1 MANSQYENK
10 NTGGIESDLLAQLTS
25 ATRTFTVINDPSG
38 AEDPITNEFEALAL
52 VGIALGDPH
61 PDNAVLTCVRYR
73 AEREPDNDDVYR
85 ITYTYQTP
93 EVIDPGG
100 PDVGDGQEEFRQA
113 VNLRFSQVPTKVWR
127 VDDPPSSALNYESTG
142 DIGGRAIDVK
152 GQLLTSTF
160 KTIAVLDITMR
171 VAVSITRSNNYISR
185 LKDFVGKRNL
195 GPFLGAEE
203 GQLRYL
209 GATTRRIQDNEYRQL
224 YEVTHSIGYDQ
235 AFHQQQTVT
244 PLDGAEFGIQY
255 QVSPGNKYDRRAFP
269 VEWFQPFPQ
278 LVSFNGLG
286 INIS

>member
-1 MANSQYENK
+1 MANSAFEDK

-25 ATRTFTVINDPSG
+25 ARRTFTVVSDPSG
-38 AEDPITNEFEALAL
+38 SQEGISNEFQALSQ

-61 PDNAVLTCVRYR
+61 PDNSLLTCVRYN
-73 AEREPDNDDVYR
+73 AVREPDNDGVYR
-85 ITYTYQTP
+85 ITYTYQSP
-93 EVIDPGG
+93 EVIDF
-100 PDVGDGQEEFRQA
+100 GDGQEEFRQA

-127 VDDPPSSALNYESTG
+127 VDDPPSDGLNYNASG

-160 KTIAVLDITMR
+160 KTIAVLDVTMR
-171 VAVSITRSNNYISR
+171 VAVSIQQSSNYISR
-185 LKDFVGKRNL
+185 LKDFVGKRNK
-195 GPFLGAEE
+195 GNFLGADE
-203 GQLRYL
+203 GQLRDL
-209 GATTRRIQDNEYRQL
+209 GATTRRIQDDEYRQL

>member
-1 MANSQYENK
+1 VVS
-10 NTGGIESDLLAQLTS
+10 
-25 ATRTFTVINDPSG
+25 DPSG
-38 AEDPITNEFEALAL
+38 SQEGISNEFQALSQ

-61 PDNAVLTCVRYR
+61 PDNSLLTCVRYN
-73 AEREPDNDDVYR
+73 AVREPDNDGVYR
-85 ITYTYQTP
+85 ITYTYQSP
-93 EVIDPGG
+93 EVIDF
-100 PDVGDGQEEFRQA
+100 GDGQEEFRQA

-127 VDDPPSSALNYESTG
+127 VDDPPSDGLNYNASG

-160 KTIAVLDITMR
+160 KTIAVLDVTMR
-171 VAVSITRSNNYISR
+171 VAVSIQQSSNYISR
-185 LKDFVGKRNL
+185 LKDFVGKRNK
-195 GPFLGAEE
+195 GNFLGADE

-209 GATTRRIQDNEYRQL
+209 GATTRRIQDDEYRQL

>member
-1 MANSQYENK
+1 MANSAFEDK

-25 ATRTFTVINDPSG
+25 ARRTFTVISDPSDQQEG
-38 AEDPITNEFEALAL
+38 IANEFEALSE

-61 PDNAVLTCVRYR
+61 PDNSLLICVRYN
-73 AEREPDNDDVYR
+73 AVREPDNDGVYR
-85 ITYTYQTP
+85 ITYTYQSP
-93 EVIDPGG
+93 EVIDF
-100 PDVGDGQEEFRQA
+100 GDGQEEFRQA

-127 VDDPPSSALNYESTG
+127 VDDPPSDGLNYNASG

-160 KTIAVLDITMR
+160 KTIAVLDVTMR
-171 VAVSITRSNNYISR
+171 VAVSIQQSSNYISR
-185 LKDFVGKRNL
+185 LKDFVGKRNK
-195 GPFLGAEE
+195 GNFLGADE

-209 GATTRRIQDNEYRQL
+209 GATTRRIQDDEYRQL
-224 YEVTHSIGYDQ
+224 YEVTHSIGYDP
-235 AFHQQQTVT
+235 AYHQQQTVT
-244 PLDGAEFGIQY
+244 PLDGTEFGIQY

>member
-1 MANSQYENK
+1 MANSAFEDK

-25 ATRTFTVINDPSG
+25 ARRTFTVISDPSDSQE
-38 AEDPITNEFEALAL
+38 AIANEFEALAE

-61 PDNAVLTCVRYR
+61 PDNPLLSCVRYN
-73 AEREPDNDDVYR
+73 AVREPDNDGVYR

-100 PDVGDGQEEFRQA
+100 PDIGDGQEEFRQA

-127 VDDPPSSALNYESTG
+127 VDDPPSNPLNYQSPF

-171 VAVSITRSNNYISR
+171 VAVNIQQSSNYISR
-185 LKDFVGKRNL
+185 LKDFVGKRNK
-195 GPFLGAEE
+195 GNFLGADE

-209 GATTRRIQDNEYRQL
+209 GATTRRIQDDEYRQL

-255 QVSPGNKYDRRAFP
+255 QVSPGDKYDRRAFP

>member
-1 MANSQYENK
+1 MANSQYEDK
-10 NTGGIESDLLAQLTS
+10 NTGGIESDLLAQQTS
-25 ATRTFTVINDPSG
+25 AKRTFTVINDPAVG
-38 AEDPITNEFEALAL
+38 QDAIANEFEALAF

-61 PDNAVLTCVRYR
+61 PDNAQLTCVRYR
-73 AEREPDNDDVYR
+73 ADREPDNDDVYR

-100 PDVGDGQEEFRQA
+100 GGDDDGFQEYRQA

-127 VDDPPSSALNYESTG
+127 VDDPPTSPLNYNSSG

-171 VAVSITRSNNYISR
+171 VQVSITQSSNYISR
-185 LKDFVGKRNL
+185 LKEFVGKRNL
-195 GPFLGAEE
+195 GPFLGAKE

-209 GATTRRIQDNEYRQL
+209 GATTRRIQEDEFRQL
-224 YEVTHSIGYDQ
+224 YEITHSIGYDKG
-235 AFHQQQTVT
+235 FHQQQTVT
-244 PLDGAEFGIQY
+244 PLDGAEYGIQY

-278 LVSFNGLG
+278 LVSFNALG

>member
-1 MANSQYENK
+1 MANSAFEDK

-25 ATRTFTVINDPSG
+25 ARRTFTVVSDSTS
-38 AEDPITNEFEALAL
+38 DPISNEFEALAE

-61 PDNAVLTCVRYR
+61 PDNQLLTCVRYN
-73 AEREPDNDDVYR
+73 AVREPDNDGVYR

-100 PDVGDGQEEFRQA
+100 PDISDGDVFRQA

-127 VDDPPSSALNYESTG
+127 VDDPPDSGLNYNATG
-142 DIGGRAIDVK
+142 DIGGRAIDIK

-160 KTIAVLDITMR
+160 KTIAVLDVTMR
-171 VAVSITRSNNYISR
+171 VGVSIFQSSNYISR
-185 LKDFVGKRNL
+185 LKEFVGKRNK
-195 GPFLGAEE
+195 GNFLGADE

-209 GATTRRIQDNEYRQL
+209 GATTRRIQDDEYRQL

-255 QVSPGNKYDRRAFP
+255 QVSPGDKYDRRAFP

>member
-1 MANSQYENK
+1 MANSAFEDK

-25 ATRTFTVINDPSG
+25 ATRTFTVISDS
-38 AEDPITNEFEALAL
+38 ASDPITNEFEALAF

-73 AEREPDNDDVYR
+73 AIREPDNDDVYR

-127 VDDPPSSALNYESTG
+127 VDDPPSSPLNYQSNG

-171 VAVSITRSNNYISR
+171 VAVSIQQSSNYISR
-185 LKDFVGKRNL
+185 LKNFVGKRNF
-195 GPFLGAEE
+195 GTFLGAAE

-209 GATTRRIQDNEYRQL
+209 GATTRRIQDDEYRQL
-224 YEVTHSIGYDQ
+224 YEVTHSIGYDEG
-235 AFHQQQTVT
+235 FHQEQTVT